1 MPGMARFDDPDIRLL
16 GALADPAR
24 LAIVRQLAA
33 DGAVCACDVAP
44 AAGLS
49 QPTIS
54 HHLRVLREAGV
65 VRGERRGTWIWYAL
79 EPAAS
84 ERLAALGASLR
95 PGASRPAAAL
105 GGAASAAGDR
115 VGPASAGRQSRGS
128 AAAPRRAARTPPS
141 ASGGRATR

>member
-1 MPGMARFDDPDIRLL
+1 MPAMTRSDDPDVLLL

-49 QPTIS
+49 QPTLS

-65 VRGERRGTWIWYAL
+65 VRGERRGTWIWYSL
-79 EPAAS
+79 EPAAG
-84 ERLAALGASLR
+84 ERLAALGGALR
-95 PGASRPAAAL
+95 PGVPKPAAAL
-105 GGAASAAGDR
+105 GGAAIAAGDQA
-115 VGPASAGRQSRGS
+115 GPASAAPRSQGP
-128 AAAPRRAARTPPS
+128 AAAPRRAARTLPS
-141 ASGGRATR
+141 ASGGPASR